1 MDIGQYTFQEF
12 KEKAAAFHGY
22 PAPGLLLGGYMVAWN
37 KTLLPEGTIFDALV
51 ETPKCLP
58 DAVQLLTL
66 CSFGNGWMQVLNLG
80 RYAVS
85 LYDKYTGQ
93 GWRVYLDAEKLAAW
107 PHMHSWLFKTK
118 PKREQD
124 SDALFAEIEAAGHT
138 VCSAQ
143 PVQIP
148 DRMRGHKHMGPVGVC
163 PVCKEA
169 YPMRDGGVCRGCQGE
184 AIWERAS
191 IIPPAPL
198 LTAVPVEQAVGKTA
212 LHDMTEVIPG
222 ESKGPAVQA
231 GQVIGL
237 EDVCRLQ
244 RMGRRNIYLQE
255 HLPEVDGF
263 VHEDAAAKAFAAA
276 LAGEHVTVAGEPREG
291 KINLMAA
298 TAGVL
303 AVDIPALERFN
314 AIPNVAC
321 ASRQHG
327 TLLEA
332 GKPFAACRAIPLY
345 LTTDNVARAL
355 ATVDEGPVFS
365 IHPLR
370 KAKAG
375 VLVTG
380 SEVFQGL
387 VQDKFAP
394 LLAHKMEALGGEVIA
409 SRIVPDD
416 RQAIADGVRELLD
429 AGIDLLLTTAG
440 LSVDPDDVTRQGLV
454 DAGLTD
460 ALYGAPV
467 VPGNMVVIGR
477 IGSVQVMGVP
487 ACALHAKTTAVDL
500 LLPRLLAGLV
510 PTRAD
515 LARMAEGGFCLQC
528 RTCTFP
534 KCPFGK

>member
-1 MDIGQYTFQEF
+1 MKIEQYTFQEF

-22 PAPGLLLGGYMVAWN
+22 PAPGLLIGGYMVAWN
-37 KTLLPEGTIFDALV
+37 KSLLPEGTIFDALV
-51 ETPKCLP
+51 ESPKCLP

-66 CSFGNGWMQVLNLG
+66 CSVGNGWMQVLNLG

-85 LYDKYTGQ
+85 LYDKYTGE
-93 GWRVYLDAEKLAAW
+93 GWRVYLDADKLAAW
-107 PHMHSWLFKTK
+107 PNIHSWLFKTK

-124 SDALFAEIEAAGHT
+124 SDALFGEIEAAGHT
-138 VCSAQ
+138 ICSAQ
-143 PVQIP
+143 RICIP
-148 DRMRGHKHMGPVGVC
+148 ERLRGHKHMGPVGVC
-163 PVCKEA
+163 PVCREP
-169 YPMRDGGVCRGCQGE
+169 YPMHDGAVCRGCQGE
-184 AIWERAS
+184 ALWEMAS
-191 IIPPAPL
+191 IIAPAPEL
-198 LTAVPVEQAVGKTA
+198 KAVPVEEAVGKTA

-222 ESKGPAVQA
+222 SSKGPAVQA

-255 HLPEVDGF
+255 QIEQLEGF
-263 VHEDAAAKAFAAA
+263 VHEDVAAMTFATA
-276 LAGEHVTVAGEPREG
+276 LAGENVAPAAAPCEG
-291 KINLMAA
+291 KINLSA
-298 TAGVL
+298 T
-303 AVDIPALERFN
+303 IPGLLTIDVAALERFN
-314 AIPNVAC
+314 TIPNVAC
-321 ASRQHG
+321 ASRQQG
-327 TLLEA
+327 TLVEA

-345 LTTDNVARAL
+345 LTKENVARAL
-355 ATVDEGPVFS
+355 ATIDEGPVFAV
-365 IHPLR
+365 HPLR
-370 KAKAG
+370 AAKAG

-394 LLAHKMEALGGEVIA
+394 LLTHKMEALGGSVVA

-440 LSVDPDDVTRQGLV
+440 LSVDPDDVTRHGLL

-467 VPGNMVVIGR
+467 VPGNMILIGR
-477 IGSVQVMGVP
+477 IGTVQVMGVP

-500 LLPRLLAGLV
+500 LLPRLLAGLP